1 MATTFAVAADKEL
14 WDALNHKSTL
24 LETFRAKNSSHPER
38 DNLAIAHTILESFL
52 TRLGAI
58 LDVES
63 PEAVPGYL
71 KSISAKTESALLAP
85 IQCDLVDG
93 NADRVARKTTNAI
106 ITSTHQHM
114 SDGTLI
120 VTQKQMGCAVALIC
134 AEARPKL
141 TAALPHLVLEQVKGD
156 LLVVFS
162 AVPLP
167 HLRKELWERA
177 AKPHILE
184 LIDYVRCVVIDAVLD
199 PQQRRELS
207 QLVGSLCNPP
217 PEEIVMPFS
226 PMLGQ
231 QQASLPSPMSHS
243 MGRPSPP
250 RATPPR
256 SNPSRLSPHP
266 QTTQRAAGIQ
276 STTVDPSMSGE
287 PGFGRGSPSYRT
299 SPYGKHRQTP
309 PRRYGGT

>member
-24 LETFRAKNSSHPER
+24 LEAFRAKNSSHPER

-63 PEAVPGYL
+63 PETVPGYL
-71 KSISAKTESALLAP
+71 KSISAKTESALFAP

-93 NADRVARKTTNAI
+93 NSDRVARKTTNAI

-141 TAALPHLVLEQVKGD
+141 TELFHTWCWSRLRVTF
-156 LLVVFS
+156 LLCSAQCPSPICGKSYGRGRRSLISSSSLTMS
-162 AVPLP
+162 AVLSSMQSSTPSSDGSSLSSSGPSAIPLR
-167 HLRKELWERA
+167 RK
-177 AKPHILE
+177 
-184 LIDYVRCVVIDAVLD
+184 
-199 PQQRRELS
+199 
-207 QLVGSLCNPP
+207 SLCHFRQCW
-217 PEEIVMPFS
+217 VSSKTDQSDYFS
-226 PMLGQ
+226 Y
-231 QQASLPSPMSHS
+231 
-243 MGRPSPP
+243 
-250 RATPPR
+250 
-256 SNPSRLSPHP
+256 SNR
-266 QTTQRAAGIQ
+266 TRQR
-276 STTVDPSMSGE
+276 
-287 PGFGRGSPSYRT
+287 
-299 SPYGKHRQTP
+299 GK
-309 PRRYGGT
+309 